1 MISISTLQASE
12 LQKIRVAS
20 AYLFSLDHA
29 RDDSFIENLNLST
42 IKRAFRTKA
51 KRYHPDRHQ
60 DAEPFEIE
68 KRKERFVRIEEAYRV
83 LRSYVPET
91 DSIPGVT
98 NEKRA
103 RIIAV
108 GGAKGGI
115 GKSIFS
121 ANLAAYLSGLGK
133 KTVAVDLDLGGA
145 NLHLYLGETFLKW
158 NINDFLNKR
167 VSTIE
172 DTLVTSKY
180 GPSLIGGDSSQL
192 GASNIGFSRKLKLVR
207 AIKEINADY
216 IILDLGGDT
225 SYNVIDFFLMADLG
239 IILTTCD
246 PASYIE
252 AYNFIKVAFFRKL
265 SRLFGPES
273 ELRNKRDIQLERLLE
288 EFTHSPISSRFKMI
302 DELMEEVRE
311 KHPQH
316 INLLQEI
323 IKRFSPSLLVNRVT
337 SQCNVSQVV
346 KRLQDVSRKML
357 SINLRYLGSIQQ
369 QVEIEAS
376 ARNLVPMITSYP
388 DSMFTRS
395 MKDLVDRLIMN

>member
-91 DSIPGVT
+91 DSIPSVT

-180 GPSLIGGDSSQL
+180 GP
-192 GASNIGFSRKLKLVR
+192 
-207 AIKEINADY
+207 
-216 IILDLGGDT
+216 
-225 SYNVIDFFLMADLG
+225 
-239 IILTTCD
+239 
-246 PASYIE
+246 
-252 AYNFIKVAFFRKL
+252 
-265 SRLFGPES
+265 
-273 ELRNKRDIQLERLLE
+273 
-288 EFTHSPISSRFKMI
+288 
-302 DELMEEVRE
+302 
-311 KHPQH
+311 
-316 INLLQEI
+316 
-323 IKRFSPSLLVNRVT
+323 
-337 SQCNVSQVV
+337 
-346 KRLQDVSRKML
+346 
-357 SINLRYLGSIQQ
+357 
-369 QVEIEAS
+369 
-376 ARNLVPMITSYP
+376 
-388 DSMFTRS
+388 
-395 MKDLVDRLIMN
+395 